1 VHQIRSSLCYVSW
14 KDRKA
19 VAADLKTIYTAATEE
34 DAQSALLE
42 FNNIWGDKYP
52 HITQSWTNH

>member
-1 VHQIRSSLCYVSW
+1 MPHQIRSSLKYVFW

-19 VAADLKTIYTAATEE
+19 VAKDFKTVYTASTEE

-42 FNNIWGDKYP
+42 FDEL
-52 HITQSWTNH
+52 